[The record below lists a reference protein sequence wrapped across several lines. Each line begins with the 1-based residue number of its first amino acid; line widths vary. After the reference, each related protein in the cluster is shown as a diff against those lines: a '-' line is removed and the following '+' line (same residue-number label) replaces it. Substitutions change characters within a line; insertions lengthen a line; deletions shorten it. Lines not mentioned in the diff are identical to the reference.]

1 MVANSMGIS
10 VPTVGRYLD
19 LLEAARML
27 RRWQPMRINLNKR
40 LVKTPKTYRPP
51 SQRRD
56 GRDGRDGR
64 DEHGFADMTHN

>member
-56 GRDGRDGR
+56 GRDGRD
-64 DEHGFADMTHN
+64 EHGFADMTHN